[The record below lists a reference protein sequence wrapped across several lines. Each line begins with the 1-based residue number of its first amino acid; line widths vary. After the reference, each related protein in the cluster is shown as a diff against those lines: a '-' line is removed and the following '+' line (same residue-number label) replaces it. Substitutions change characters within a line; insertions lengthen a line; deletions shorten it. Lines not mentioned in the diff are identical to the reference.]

1 MSRERVF
8 EMGLKRNRC
17 LINICIVTLTD
28 LKVLGQ
34 KGPYIKQP
42 SSLDY
47 AVIINLKVLKSSVR
61 KV

>member
-8 EMGLKRNRC
+8 EMGLKRNKC
-17 LINICIVTLTD
+17 LMNICKVTLTD

-34 KGPYIKQP
+34 KG
-42 SSLDY
+42 SSDY
-47 AVIINLKVLKSSVR
+47 AVIINFKVLKSSVR